1 MKVLIYNI
9 GFRYTDF
16 IILGKEIKK
25 KTNWLTR
32 HFCFFR
38 ITAFRRAWDY
48 CFSYPKI
55 LHRSPPSGRVV
66 VTGGEIRSRS
76 AKGQPHNWGGPHRW
90 RSRRVISRLTDFKR
104 PQLGALLKKTKFT
117 FLIFPSKIKLIVDSK
132 CGTTPPLPQVTLL
145 VFDRVTLRRAW
156 VGYVVFFLFSWEGR
170 AIRILLKTNPSFVW

>member
-25 KTNWLTR
+25 KKTNGLTA

-90 RSRRVISRLTDFKR
+90 RSRAVISRLTNFKR

-117 FLIFPSKIKLIVDSK
+117 FLIFPSKIKLILDSR
-132 CGTTPPLPQVTLL
+132 CGTTPPP
-145 VFDRVTLRRAW
+145 
-156 VGYVVFFLFSWEGR
+156 
-170 AIRILLKTNPSFVW
+170 